1 VIEPVRIVGALT
13 GNEMLKIFRRKRFRV
28 VVLILVCLTAM
39 IAYGNWRSRRDAAIR
54 HGPRDWRV
62 ATQRRIVEMQNQLR
76 SRQIPDSYRR
86 WMTYETSRLQY
97 SLDHG
102 FDPDALSGPS
112 FSRHFIVA
120 SSFLLLPLLV
130 TLFASDLVSSEVAAG
145 TIKILLTRPV
155 RRWKVLAGKSLA
167 LFACVTL
174 TVILGAL
181 VSYLFGSI
189 AFGFRGWGT
198 PTLTGFRPSA
208 AGLDVSAVRQIPLW
222 HEALRL
228 YGLGWF
234 AALVVG
240 AVSLLLSVLFRTT
253 AAAMGTMLAVLIA
266 GTILP
271 RFATGW
277 DFSKYLFPTN
287 LPLPDYYAGTPPPI
301 AGMTLAFSV
310 ENLALWGTAALVAAF
325 VVFTRRDVR

>member
-1 VIEPVRIVGALT
+1 VIRLLT
-13 GNEMLKIFRRKRFRV
+13 ENEMLKVFRRKRFRV

-39 IAYGNWRSRRDAAIR
+39 FAYGNWRSRRREEAR
-54 HGPRDWRV
+54 HGPRDWR
-62 ATQRRIVEMQNQLR
+62 AETQRRIVEMENQLR
-76 SRQIPDSYRR
+76 SRQLPDSYRR
-86 WMTYETSRLQY
+86 WMTYETTRLQY

-102 FDPDALSGPS
+102 FDPNELTGPF

-130 TLFASDLVSSEVAAG
+130 TLFASDLVSSELAEG
-145 TIKILLTRPV
+145 TIKVLLTRPV
-155 RRWKVLAGKSLA
+155 RREKVLASKTLA

-174 TVILGAL
+174 TVALAAL
-181 VSYLFGSI
+181 VSYLFGGM
-189 AFGFRGWGT
+189 AFGFRGWGA

-208 AGLDVSAVRQIPLW
+208 SGLDVSAVRQVPLW
-222 HEALRL
+222 QDAVRV

-234 AALVVG
+234 AAIVVG
-240 AVSLLLSVLFRTT
+240 AISLLLSILFRTT

-277 DFSKYLFPTN
+277 DFAKYLFPTN
-287 LPLPDYYAGTPPPI
+287 LPLPDYYSGTPPPI
-301 AGMTLAFSV
+301 AGMTLGFSV
-310 ENLALWGTAALVAAF
+310 ENLALWGAAALISAF
-325 VVFTRRDVR
+325 IVFTRRDVRV

>member
-1 VIEPVRIVGALT
+1 MIRVLT
-13 GNEMLKIFRRKRFRV
+13 ENEMLKVFRRKRFRV

-39 IAYGNWRSRRDAAIR
+39 FAYGNWRSRRNAEVR
-54 HGPRDWRV
+54 HGPRDWR
-62 ATQRRIVEMQNQLR
+62 AETQRRIVEMQNQLR
-76 SRQIPDSYRR
+76 SRQLPDSYRR

-102 FDPDALSGPS
+102 FDPNALTGPF

-130 TLFASDLVSSEVAAG
+130 TLFASDLVSSELAEG
-145 TIKILLTRPV
+145 TIKVLLTRPV
-155 RRWKVLAGKSLA
+155 RREKILASKALA

-174 TVILGAL
+174 TIAL
-181 VSYLFGSI
+181 AAAVSYVFGGI
-189 AFGFRGWGT
+189 AFGFRGWGA
-198 PTLTGFRPSA
+198 PTLTGFRPSPG
-208 AGLDVSAVRQIPLW
+208 GLDVSAVRQVPLW
-222 HEALRL
+222 HDAVRV

-234 AALVVG
+234 AAVVVG
-240 AVSLLLSVLFRTT
+240 AISLLLSILFRTT
-253 AAAMGTMLAVLIA
+253 AAAMGTMLSLLIA

-277 DFSKYLFPTN
+277 DFAKYLFPTN
-287 LPLPDYYAGTPPPI
+287 LPLPDYYSGTPPPI

-310 ENLALWGTAALVAAF
+310 ENLALWGAAALAAAF
-325 VVFTRRDVR
+325 WIFVRRDVSV

>member
-1 VIEPVRIVGALT
+1 MIRLLT
-13 GNEMLKIFRRKRFRV
+13 ENEMLKVFRRKRFRV

-39 IAYGNWRSRRDAAIR
+39 FAYGNWRSRRREEAR
-54 HGPRDWRV
+54 HGPRDWR
-62 ATQRRIVEMQNQLR
+62 AETQRRIVEMENQLR
-76 SRQIPDSYRR
+76 SRQLPDSYRR
-86 WMTYETSRLQY
+86 WMTYETTRLQY

-102 FDPDALSGPS
+102 FDPNELTGPF

-130 TLFASDLVSSEVAAG
+130 TLFASDLVSSELAEG
-145 TIKILLTRPV
+145 TIKVLLTRPV
-155 RRWKVLAGKSLA
+155 RREKVLASKTLA

-174 TVILGAL
+174 TVALAAL
-181 VSYLFGSI
+181 VSYLFGGM
-189 AFGFRGWGT
+189 AFGFRGWGA

-208 AGLDVSAVRQIPLW
+208 SGLDVSAVRQVPLW
-222 HEALRL
+222 QDAVRV

-234 AALVVG
+234 AAIVVG
-240 AVSLLLSVLFRTT
+240 AISLLLSILFRTT

-277 DFSKYLFPTN
+277 DFAKYLFPTN
-287 LPLPDYYAGTPPPI
+287 LPLPDYYSGTPPPI
-301 AGMTLAFSV
+301 AGMTLGFSV
-310 ENLALWGTAALVAAF
+310 ENLALWGAAALISAF
-325 VVFTRRDVR
+325 IVFTRRDVRV

>member
-1 VIEPVRIVGALT
+1 MIVALT

-39 IAYGNWRSRRDAAIR
+39 IAYGNWRSRRDAVLR
-54 HGPRDWRV
+54 HGPRDWR
-62 ATQRRIVEMQNQLR
+62 AETQHRIVEMQNQLR

-102 FDPDALSGPS
+102 FDPNALTGPF

-130 TLFASDLVSSEVAAG
+130 TLFASDLVSSEVSRG

-155 RRWKVLAGKSLA
+155 RRWKVLAAKTLA

-174 TVILGAL
+174 TVVLGAI
-181 VSYLFGSI
+181 VSYLFGGT
-189 AFGFRGWGT
+189 AFGFRGWGA
-198 PTLTGFRPSA
+198 PMLTGFRSSSG
-208 AGLDVSAVRQIPLW
+208 GLDVSAVRQIPLW
-222 HEALRL
+222 RDALRL

-240 AVSLLLSVLFRTT
+240 AVSLLLSVVFRTT
-253 AAAMGTMLAVLIA
+253 AAAMGTMLAVMIA

-271 RFATGW
+271 RFATEW
-277 DFSKYLFPTN
+277 EFSKYLFPTN

-310 ENLALWGTAALVAAF
+310 ENLAIWGIAALAVAF
-325 VVFTRRDVR
+325 VLFTRRDVKG

>member
-1 VIEPVRIVGALT
+1 MIVALT

-39 IAYGNWRSRRDAAIR
+39 IAYGNWRSRRDATLR
-54 HGPRDWRV
+54 HGPRDWR
-62 ATQRRIVEMQNQLR
+62 AETQHRIVEMQNQLR
-76 SRQIPDSYRR
+76 NRQIPDSYRR

-102 FDPDALSGPS
+102 FDPNALTGPF

-130 TLFASDLVSSEVAAG
+130 TLFASDLVSSEVSRG

-155 RRWKVLAGKSLA
+155 RRWKVLAAKTLA

-174 TVILGAL
+174 TVVLGGI
-181 VSYLFGSI
+181 VSYLFGGT
-189 AFGFRGWGT
+189 AFGFRGWGA
-198 PTLTGFRPSA
+198 PMLTGFRSSA
-208 AGLDVSAVRQIPLW
+208 GGLDVSAVRQIPLW
-222 HEALRL
+222 RDALRL

-240 AVSLLLSVLFRTT
+240 AVSLLLSVVFRTT
-253 AAAMGTMLAVLIA
+253 AAAMGTMLAVMIA

-271 RFATGW
+271 RFATEW
-277 DFSKYLFPTN
+277 EFSKYLFPTN

-310 ENLALWGTAALVAAF
+310 ENLAIWGIAALLAAF
-325 VVFTRRDVR
+325 LLFTRRDVKG

>member
-1 VIEPVRIVGALT
+1 MIVALT

-39 IAYGNWRSRRDAAIR
+39 IAYGNWRSRRDAALR
-54 HGPRDWRV
+54 HGPRDWR
-62 ATQRRIVEMQNQLR
+62 AETQHRIVEMQNQLR

-102 FDPDALSGPS
+102 FDPNALTGPF

-120 SSFLLLPLLV
+120 ASFLLLPLLV
-130 TLFASDLVSSEVAAG
+130 TLFASDLVSSEVSRG

-155 RRWKVLAGKSLA
+155 RRWKVLAAKTLA

-174 TVILGAL
+174 TVVLGAI
-181 VSYLFGSI
+181 VSYLFGGT
-189 AFGFRGWGT
+189 AFGFRGWGA
-198 PTLTGFRPSA
+198 PMLTGFRSSA
-208 AGLDVSAVRQIPLW
+208 GGLDVSAVRQIPLW
-222 HEALRL
+222 RDALRL

-240 AVSLLLSVLFRTT
+240 SVSLLLSVVFRTT
-253 AAAMGTMLAVLIA
+253 AAAMGTMLAVMIA

-271 RFATGW
+271 RFATEW
-277 DFSKYLFPTN
+277 EFSKYLFPTN

-310 ENLALWGTAALVAAF
+310 ENLAIWGIAALAAAF
-325 VVFTRRDVR
+325 LLFTRRDVKG

>member
-1 VIEPVRIVGALT
+1 MIVALT

-39 IAYGNWRSRRDAAIR
+39 IAYGNWRSRRDAVLR
-54 HGPRDWRV
+54 HGPRDWR
-62 ATQRRIVEMQNQLR
+62 AETQHRIVEMQNQLR

-102 FDPDALSGPS
+102 FDPNELTGPF

-130 TLFASDLVSSEVAAG
+130 TLFASDLVSSEVSRG

-155 RRWKVLAGKSLA
+155 RRWKVLAAKTLA

-174 TVILGAL
+174 TVVLGGI
-181 VSYLFGSI
+181 VSYLFGGI
-189 AFGFRGWGT
+189 AFGFRGWGA
-198 PTLTGFRPSA
+198 PMLTGFRSSA
-208 AGLDVSAVRQIPLW
+208 GGLDVSAVRQIPLW
-222 HEALRL
+222 RDALRL

-240 AVSLLLSVLFRTT
+240 AVSLLLSVVFRTT
-253 AAAMGTMLAVLIA
+253 AAAMGTMLAVMIA

-271 RFATGW
+271 RFATEW
-277 DFSKYLFPTN
+277 EFSKYLFPTN

-301 AGMTLAFSV
+301 AGMTLGFSV
-310 ENLALWGTAALVAAF
+310 ENLAIWGIAALLAAF
-325 VVFTRRDVR
+325 LLFTRRDVKG

>member
-1 VIEPVRIVGALT
+1 MMPALI

-39 IAYGNWRSRRDAAIR
+39 IAYGNWRSRRDAVLR
-54 HGPRDWRV
+54 RGPRDWR
-62 ATQRRIVEMQNQLR
+62 AETQHRIVEMQNQLR

-102 FDPDALSGPS
+102 FDPNALSGPF

-120 SSFLLLPLLV
+120 ASFLLLPLLV
-130 TLFASDLVSSEVAAG
+130 TLFASDLVSSEVSRG

-155 RRWKVLAGKSLA
+155 RRWKVLAAKVLA

-174 TVILGAL
+174 TVALGAI
-181 VSYLFGSI
+181 VSYLFGGI
-189 AFGFRGWGT
+189 AFGFRGWGA
-198 PTLTGFRPSA
+198 PMLTGFRSSA
-208 AGLDVSAVRQIPLW
+208 GGLDVSAVRQIPLW
-222 HEALRL
+222 RDALRL

-240 AVSLLLSVLFRTT
+240 SVSLLLSVVFRTT
-253 AAAMGTMLAVLIA
+253 AAAMGTMLAVMIA

-271 RFATGW
+271 RFATEW
-277 DFSKYLFPTN
+277 EFSKYLFPTN

-310 ENLALWGTAALVAAF
+310 ENLAIWGIAALAAAF
-325 VVFTRRDVR
+325 VFFTRRDVKG

>member
-1 VIEPVRIVGALT
+1 MIVALT

-39 IAYGNWRSRRDAAIR
+39 IAYGNWRSRRDAVLR
-54 HGPRDWRV
+54 HGPRDWR
-62 ATQRRIVEMQNQLR
+62 AETQHRIVEMQNQLR

-102 FDPDALSGPS
+102 FDPNELTGPF

-130 TLFASDLVSSEVAAG
+130 TLFASDLVSSEVSRG

-155 RRWKVLAGKSLA
+155 RRWKVLAAKTLA

-174 TVILGAL
+174 TVVLGGI
-181 VSYLFGSI
+181 VSYLFGGI
-189 AFGFRGWGT
+189 AFGFRGWGA
-198 PTLTGFRPSA
+198 PMLTGFRSSA
-208 AGLDVSAVRQIPLW
+208 GGLDVSAVRQIPLW
-222 HEALRL
+222 RDALRL

-240 AVSLLLSVLFRTT
+240 AVSLLLSVVFRTT
-253 AAAMGTMLAVLIA
+253 AAAMGTMLAVMIA

-271 RFATGW
+271 RFATEW
-277 DFSKYLFPTN
+277 EFSKYLFPTN

-301 AGMTLAFSV
+301 AGMTLGFSV
-310 ENLALWGTAALVAAF
+310 ENLAVWGIAALLAAF
-325 VVFTRRDVR
+325 LLFTRRDVKG